1 MSDKVQVSAGIT
13 VNYSSGA
20 LRFKEHVTPYRL
32 VRCEDLESL
41 RSMMVNGAFACA
53 FEGDHSILVPI
64 PDAGS
69 HAGDEWA
76 CFRIDADIP
85 LGTVGI
91 AAEVTGVLAAADISL
106 LVMSGYRTDYFLVRD
121 SQRQPARDALTAAGH
136 HVDVH
141 RESEATW

>member
-1 MSDKVQVSAGIT
+1 M
-13 VNYSSGA
+13 
-20 LRFKEHVTPYRL
+20 RFQEHATPYRL

-64 PDAGS
+64 PDAES
-69 HAGDEWA
+69 HAGDDWA

-85 LGTVGI
+85 LGTVGV
-91 AAEVTGVLAAADISL
+91 AAEVTGLLTAADISV

-121 SQRQPARDALTAAGH
+121 SQRQSARDALIGGGH

-141 RESEATW
+141 RECLHPRAT

>member
-1 MSDKVQVSAGIT
+1 M
-13 VNYSSGA
+13 
-20 LRFKEHVTPYRL
+20 RFKEHVTPFRL

-53 FEGDHSILVPI
+53 FEGDHSILAPI

-69 HAGDEWA
+69 HAGDDWA

-85 LGTVGI
+85 LDTVGV
-91 AAEVTGVLAAADISL
+91 AAEVTGLLAAAGISV
-106 LVMSGYRTDYFLVRD
+106 LVMSGYRTDYFFVRD
-121 SQRQPARDALTAAGH
+121 TQRQRARDALIGGGH

-141 RESEATW
+141 RE

>member
-1 MSDKVQVSAGIT
+1 
-13 VNYSSGA
+13 
-20 LRFKEHVTPYRL
+20 LRFQEHVTPYRL

-64 PDAGS
+64 PDAAS
-69 HAGDEWA
+69 HAGDGWA

-85 LGTVGI
+85 LGTVGV
-91 AAEVTGVLAAADISL
+91 AAEVTGLLAAADISV

-121 SQRQPARDALTAAGH
+121 SQRQPARDALIGGGH
-136 HVDVH
+136 YVDVH
-141 RESEATW
+141 PECV

>member
-1 MSDKVQVSAGIT
+1 M
-13 VNYSSGA
+13 
-20 LRFKEHVTPYRL
+20 RFKEHVTPYRL
-32 VRCEDLESL
+32 VRCKDFESL

-69 HAGDEWA
+69 HAGDDWA

-85 LGTVGI
+85 LGTVGV
-91 AAEVTGVLAAADISL
+91 AAEVTGLLAAAEISVL
-106 LVMSGYRTDYFLVRD
+106 AMSGYRTDYFFVRD
-121 SQRQPARDALTAAGH
+121 TQRQRARDALIGGGH

-141 RESEATW
+141 RE